1 VFLWVLIAKRL
12 IYWVFMG
19 IFMDMNDYQILMPAE
34 IPSDLVKS
42 IGEIGEFKGQWSV
55 LRNLAPDRLN
65 FLQKVATIASIG
77 SSTRIEGVT
86 LSNGEIE
93 DLLANINH
101 QSFQTRDEEEVAGYA
116 DAMELV
122 FSSFAD
128 IPLTENH
135 IRQLH
140 KILLKYSSKD
150 VRHAGEYKKLPNSV
164 EAFDAEGKSI
174 GTVFKTATPFQ
185 TPFFM
190 KSIIEWH
197 EQALKDNIHHP
208 LLVIAAFVVHFLAV
222 HPFQDGNGRLSRV
235 LTTLLLLRQGYRY
248 VPYCSLESIVEENKD
263 RYYRA
268 LRRAQQSF
276 TEDHGGLMEWFR
288 FFVNIL
294 KKQKDLLAEKISK
307 EKKLSMT
314 GLNPETVKIL
324 ELAGERGK
332 LTIAEITV
340 LTGANRNTVKVRLKR
355 LCRENLL
362 QKHGAG
368 KGTWYS
374 ITNRTP

>member
-1 VFLWVLIAKRL
+1 VFLWVITANILHL
-12 IYWVFMG
+12 WVFMG
-19 IFMDMNDYQILMPAE
+19 IFMGMNNYQIILPTE
-34 IPSDLVKS
+34 IPSYLVKGIS
-42 IGEIGEFKGQWSV
+42 EIDEFKGRWSA
-55 LRNLAPDRLN
+55 LKYLAPDRLN

-93 DLLANINH
+93 DLLSNINH

-140 KILLKYSSKD
+140 KVLLKYSSKD
-150 VRHAGEYKKLPNSV
+150 VRHAGEYKKFPNSV

-174 GTVFKTATPFQ
+174 GTVFETATPFQ

-190 KSIIEWH
+190 TDLVAWH
-197 EQALKDNIHHP
+197 HTALLDAIHHP
-208 LLVIAAFVVHFLAV
+208 LLVIGAFVIHFLAI
-222 HPFQDGNGRLSRV
+222 HPFQDGNGRLSRI

-268 LRRAQQSF
+268 LRRAQHSF
-276 TEDHGGLMEWFR
+276 KKDHGELVEWFR
-288 FFVNIL
+288 FFVDIL
-294 KKQKDLLAEKISK
+294 KKQKDLLAGKIEK
-307 EKKLSMT
+307 EKTLSLL
-314 GLNPETVKIL
+314 GLNPATAKIL
-324 ELAGERGK
+324 ALAGEQGK
-332 LTIAEITV
+332 LTIAEIAA
-340 LTGANRNTVKVRLKR
+340 LTGTNRNTIKVQLRR
-355 LCRENLL
+355 LCKENLL
-362 QKHGAG
+362 QKHGTG

-374 ITNRTP
+374 RGNYEG